1 MLVVVYCLIG
11 AAVGTLV
18 VGLSVL
24 VGHYV
29 QRLRELNVESRQT
42 TVV

>member
-18 VGLSVL
+18 VGLGVL
-24 VGHYV
+24 IVRHV
-29 QRLRELNVESRQT
+29 RRLRELNVDSKLT
-42 TVV
+42 TIL

>member
-24 VGHYV
+24 VVRHV
-29 QRLRELNVESRQT
+29 RRLRELNVESKQT
-42 TVV
+42 AVV